1 MKMIISF
8 WKTDTEFFTETFYTF
23 VVGTKILR
31 EVFFMPQM
39 MIDVSVNSIAR
50 IIQSMNNEEIETLYL
65 LLTGEGKELLKRKKD
80 SDSGRVK
87 FLTQEE
93 VFDV

>member
-1 MKMIISF
+1 
-8 WKTDTEFFTETFYTF
+8 
-23 VVGTKILR
+23 
-31 EVFFMPQM
+31 MPQM
-39 MIDVSVNSIAR
+39 MIDVSVNSIAQ

-65 LLTGEGKELLKRKKD
+65 LLTREGKELLKRKKD

-87 FLTQEE
+87 FLTREE